1 MTATTPS
8 TLPYLSN
15 FSLAGQVA
23 LVTGSGRGLGL
34 EIARALAGS
43 GAHVLLNGRDAATL
57 EARVAEIRSEFG
69 AAGGSASA
77 LAFDVS
83 DRAAVRDAFAR
94 IERDHGRLDVLVQN
108 VGQRNRKP
116 LAELTDDEIV
126 TLLDVDLASSL
137 ILAREA
143 ARLMLPRGRGR
154 LIAVT
159 SVAGQIARA
168 NDSVYAAA
176 KAGLN
181 GMVRALAAEYG
192 PQGLTSNAIAP
203 GFFAT
208 ETNAAIVND
217 PERGAYFTNRTP
229 MRRWGRPEEIAGAAV
244 FLASAAASYVN
255 GHVLVVD
262 GGATILM

>member
-1 MTATTPS
+1 MTGTTPS
-8 TLPYLSN
+8 NLAYLST

-23 LVTGSGRGLGL
+23 LVTGAGRGLGL
-34 EIARALAGS
+34 EIARALAGA

-57 EARVAEIRSEFG
+57 EARVEEI
-69 AAGGSASA
+69 ATTGGSASA

-83 DRAAVRDAFAR
+83 DRVAVRDAFAR
-94 IERDHGRLDVLVQN
+94 VGGEHGRLDVLVQN

-116 LAELTDDEIV
+116 LTEMTDDEIS
-126 TLLDVDLASSL
+126 TLLDIDLASSL

-192 PQGLTSNAIAP
+192 PHGLTSNAIAP

-208 ETNAAIVND
+208 ETNAAITGD
-217 PERGAYFTNRTP
+217 PERSAYFANRTP

>member
-1 MTATTPS
+1 MRPAPD
-8 TLPYLSN
+8 LSL
-15 FSLAGQVA
+15 FSLEGTVA

-34 EIARALAGS
+34 EIARAMNRA
-43 GAHVLLNGRDAATL
+43 GAHVLLNGRDGDRLRAVAAEL
-57 EARVAEIRSEFG
+57 D
-69 AAGGSASA
+69 GGPAPVTA
-77 LAFDVS
+77 LPFDVA

-94 IERDHGRLDVLVQN
+94 IGREFGGLDVLVQN

-116 LAELTDDEIV
+116 LLEFADDEIL

-137 ILAREA
+137 VLAREA

-159 SVAGQIARA
+159 SVAGQIAKA
-168 NDSVYAAA
+168 GDCVYTAA
-176 KAGLN
+176 KAGLS

-192 PQGLTSNAIAP
+192 PHGLTSNAVAP

-208 ETNAAIVND
+208 ETNAAIAAD
-217 PERGAYFTNRTP
+217 PVAGAYFSGRTP
-229 MRRWGRPEEIAGAAV
+229 MGRWGRPEEIAGAAV
-244 FLASAAASYVN
+244 FLASSAASYVN

>member
-1 MTATTPS
+1 MAGPIT
-8 TLPYLSN
+8 PYLST
-15 FSLAGQVA
+15 FSLAGQMA

-34 EIARALAGS
+34 EIARAMAGA
-43 GAHVLLNGRDAATL
+43 GAHVLLNGRDAAAL
-57 EARVAEIRSEFG
+57 EARVAEIT
-69 AAGGSASA
+69 AAGGTASA

-83 DRAAVRDAFAR
+83 DRAAVRDAFGR
-94 IERDHGRLDVLVQN
+94 IEREHVRLDVLVQN

-116 LAELTDDEIV
+116 LAEFSDNEISA
-126 TLLDVDLASSL
+126 LLDVDLASGL

-143 ARLMLPRGRGR
+143 ARLMLPRRTGR

-159 SVAGQIARA
+159 SIAGQIARA

-176 KAGLN
+176 KAGLT

-208 ETNAAIVND
+208 ETNAAITGD
-217 PERGAYFTNRTP
+217 PERAAYFANRTP

-244 FLASAAASYVN
+244 YLASAAASYVN

-262 GGATILM
+262 GGATIQM

>member
-1 MTATTPS
+1 MAATLP
-8 TLPYLSN
+8 PYLST

-43 GAHVLLNGRDAATL
+43 GAHVLLNGRTAAPL
-57 EARVAEIRSEFG
+57 EAGAADIA
-69 AAGGSASA
+69 AAGGTASV

-83 DRAAVRDAFAR
+83 DRAAARAAFAR
-94 IERDHGRLDVLVQN
+94 IGREHGRLDVLVQN

-116 LAELTDDEIV
+116 LTELSDDEIS
-126 TLLDVDLASSL
+126 TLLDVDLVSGL
-137 ILAREA
+137 ILSREA
-143 ARLMLPRGRGR
+143 ARLMLPRGYGR
-154 LIAVT
+154 MIAVT

-168 NDSVYAAA
+168 NDAIYTAA
-176 KAGLN
+176 KAGLA

-192 PQGLTSNAIAP
+192 PHGLTSNAIAP

-208 ETNAAIVND
+208 ETNAAIATD
-217 PERGAYFTNRTP
+217 PERGAYFANRTP
-229 MRRWGRPEEIAGAAV
+229 LRRWGRPEEIAGAAV